1 MLNFVS
7 GGCCHDASC
16 MLQVLISLTMG
27 FLGSTT
33 AVSSVLIVIAL
44 LLLVLVLM
52 GAAALRR
59 IRSGEQR
66 LLGGMQARNESLIA
80 YSESFRTLCRQIGST
95 DRNIATLKNYL
106 KEDKAMSCYA
116 SYMSQVIDL
125 RRSWETLSV
134 YAGLL
139 SKVRHL
145 SSLDKDDTM
154 VRMMSTHLA
163 ETEELCSRIKGDRD
177 MYPLQR
183 RRLVT
188 YMKGVLE
195 GFVFPMLEGIRN
207 DVDENFLQTMDRIR
221 KDIL

>member
-1 MLNFVS
+1 MS
-7 GGCCHDASC
+7 
-16 MLQVLISLTMG
+16 
-27 FLGSTT
+27 FLESTT
-33 AVSSVLIVIAL
+33 AVCVVLIIIAV

-52 GAAALRR
+52 AVAACRGS
-59 IRSGEQR
+59 RSGGR
-66 LLGGMQARNESLIA
+66 TLLTEMKDMNESLVS
-80 YSESFRTLCRQIGST
+80 YGESLETLCRHMYNT

-188 YMKGVLE
+188 YMQGVLE

>member
-1 MLNFVS
+1 M
-7 GGCCHDASC
+7 
-16 MLQVLISLTMG
+16 
-27 FLGSTT
+27 
-33 AVSSVLIVIAL
+33 VLIVIAV
-44 LLLVLVLM
+44 LLLVLVM
-52 GAAALRR
+52 MAVDACHRS
-59 IRSGEQR
+59 RSGESS
-66 LLGGMQARNESLIA
+66 LLTEVKARNESLV
-80 YSESFRTLCRQIGST
+80 SCGESLETLCRHMYNT

-163 ETEELCSRIKGDRD
+163 ETEELCSRIKRDRD

>member
-1 MLNFVS
+1 
-7 GGCCHDASC
+7 
-16 MLQVLISLTMG
+16 MG

-33 AVSSVLIVIAL
+33 AVCSVLIVIAL
-44 LLLVLVLM
+44 LLLVLVM
-52 GAAALRR
+52 MAVAACRR
-59 IRSGEQR
+59 SRSGGSS
-66 LLGGMQARNESLIA
+66 LLTEMKARNESLV
-80 YSESFRTLCRQIGST
+80 SCGESLETLCRHMYNT

-163 ETEELCSRIKGDRD
+163 ETEDLCSRIKGDRD

>member
-1 MLNFVS
+1 MLNFVF
-7 GGCCHDASC
+7 GGCPFDASW

-33 AVSSVLIVIAL
+33 AVCSVLIVIAL
-44 LLLVLVLM
+44 LLLALVLM

-66 LLGGMQARNESLIA
+66 LLDAMQARNESLMA

-183 RRLVT
+183 RRLVN
-188 YMKGVLE
+188 YMKMVMEGYGFPLLE
-195 GFVFPMLEGIRN
+195 SIHYYGSEELSKTIE
-207 DVDENFLQTMDRIR
+207 RIR
-221 KDIL
+221 DEIF

>member
-1 MLNFVS
+1 
-7 GGCCHDASC
+7 
-16 MLQVLISLTMG
+16 MG

-33 AVSSVLIVIAL
+33 AVCSVLIVIAL
-44 LLLVLVLM
+44 LLLALVLM

-66 LLGGMQARNESLIA
+66 LLDGMQVRNESLMA

-183 RRLVT
+183 RRLVN
-188 YMKGVLE
+188 YMKGAMEGYVYPLLE
-195 GFVFPMLEGIRN
+195 SIHYHGSEELSKTIE
-207 DVDENFLQTMDRIR
+207 RIR
-221 KDIL
+221 EELF